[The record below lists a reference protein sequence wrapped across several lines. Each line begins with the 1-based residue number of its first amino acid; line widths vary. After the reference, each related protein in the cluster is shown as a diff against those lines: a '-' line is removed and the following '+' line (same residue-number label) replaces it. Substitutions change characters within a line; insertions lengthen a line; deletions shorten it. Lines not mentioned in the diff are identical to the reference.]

1 MSPTQKLRCAEPG
14 SKYALRLDA
23 WEAPEQAP
31 SVNLLQLTPG
41 AGAMY
46 CGGCL
51 RDNALVAA
59 LRKLG
64 HQVLMVPLYLPLTL
78 DEEDQSAGTPV
89 FFGGINVYLQ
99 QKAALF
105 RGAPGW
111 LHDLFASRRL
121 LKLAGGKAAK
131 TRAADLGELTL
142 SMLRGE
148 AGNQAREIEELIAWL
163 KTQPRT
169 DVVCLSNALLIGMVR
184 RLKAELRV
192 PVVCALQGED
202 FFLDALPESQR
213 AACWQALAERA
224 AEVDRFIAPSR
235 YFGDLMGE
243 RLGLAAD
250 RVRVVYNGINLEG
263 YEDGG
268 AQSLKSKVQR
278 AGIPALGFFA
288 RMCPEKGL
296 DTLVEAYLL
305 LRKGGRVGQLKLRV
319 GGSCGPGDAA
329 FVDSLRDR
337 LRASGLLGEVE
348 FHPNLDRAGKLEFL
362 RSLSVFSAPARYGE
376 AFGLYV
382 VEAMAAGVPVVQ
394 PRAAAFPELI
404 EATGGGLLCAGDGA
418 PALAEAI
425 EELLLNPARA
435 RALGEAGRRAVF
447 QRFSAEAM
455 ARATLQVYS
464 ELAGVS
470 T

>member
-1 MSPTQKLRCAEPG
+1 
-14 SKYALRLDA
+14 
-23 WEAPEQAP
+23 
-31 SVNLLQLTPG
+31 VNIIQLTPG

-64 HQVLMVPLYLPLTL
+64 HQALMVPLYLPLTL
-78 DEEDQSAGTPV
+78 DEEDQSTGTPV

-121 LKLAGGKAAK
+121 LTWAAGKAAK
-131 TRAADLGELTL
+131 TRPADLGELTL

-148 AGNQAREIEELIAWL
+148 VGNQAREIEELIAWL

-169 DVVCLSNALLIGMVR
+169 DVVSLSNALLIGMVR
-184 RLKAELRV
+184 RLKAELHV
-192 PVVCALQGED
+192 PVACALQGED
-202 FFLDALPESQR
+202 FFLDGLPESHR
-213 AACWQALAERA
+213 AACWRALAERA
-224 AEVDRFIAPSR
+224 SEVDLFVAPSR
-235 YFGDLMGE
+235 YFGDLMRE
-243 RLGLAAD
+243 RLGLAAN
-250 RVRVVYNGINLEG
+250 RVQVVYNGINLEG
-263 YEDGG
+263 YAVEGQKPGGSWQMADGKENG
-268 AQSLKSKVQR
+268 V
-278 AGIPALGFFA
+278 PTLGFFA

-296 DTLVEAYLL
+296 DTLVEAYVL
-305 LRKGGRVGQLKLRV
+305 LRQRGRVGQLKLRV
-319 GGSCGPGDAA
+319 GGSCGPADGA
-329 FVDSLRDR
+329 FVDSLRER
-337 LRASGLLGEVE
+337 LQASGLLGEVE

-382 VEAMAAGVPVVQ
+382 IEALAAGVPVVQ

-404 EATGGGLLCAGDGA
+404 EATGGGVLCGAGDA
-418 PALAEAI
+418 MALAEAV
-425 EELLLNPARA
+425 EELLLNPTRA

-455 ARATLQVYS
+455 AQATLRVYA
-464 ELAGVS
+464 ELAGKAA
-470 T
+470 